1 MTVLLWA
8 LMIFSGLVGTVWATD
23 EIGGMPPYT
32 VVSMTGEPVALHERR
47 GKVTVLN
54 IWATWC
60 GPCRKEMPSLQKL
73 HRQFQDRGLDV
84 VGVNVDAP
92 QADQQQRIQELT
104 HRLGIAYTILLD
116 PEQKFVRTFRAIGVP
131 QTLLIDRSGRILRH
145 WRGEFD
151 PMAADVVSL
160 VEQALSNQGQ

>member
-1 MTVLLWA
+1 MAIL
-8 LMIFSGLVGTVWATD
+8 VWAMFVFT
-23 EIGGMPPYT
+23 GMVGPVLAADVAGQLPPYT
-32 VVSMTGEPVALHERR
+32 VVSLTGETVALHESR
-47 GKVTVLN
+47 GRVMVLN

-60 GPCRKEMPSLQKL
+60 GPCRKEMPSLQLL
-73 HRQFQDRGLDV
+73 HQKFQEPGLDV

-92 QADQQQRIQELT
+92 QADQLKRIQELT
-104 HRLGIAYTILLD
+104 HRLGIDYTILLD

-151 PMAADVVSL
+151 PMAADVVRL
-160 VEQALSNQGQ
+160 VEQVLSNQGQ

>member
-1 MTVLLWA
+1 MAML
-8 LMIFSGLVGTVWATD
+8 VWAMFVFT
-23 EIGGMPPYT
+23 GMVGPVWAADVAGQLPPYT
-32 VVSMTGEPVALHERR
+32 VVSLTGEMVALHESR
-47 GKVTVLN
+47 GRVTVLN

-73 HRQFQDRGLDV
+73 HRQFQDRGLNV

-92 QADQQQRIQELT
+92 QADQSKRIEELT
-104 HRLGIAYTILLD
+104 HRLRIDYTILLD

-151 PMAADVVSL
+151 PMAADVVRL
-160 VEQALSNQGQ
+160 VEQVLSNQGQ

>member
-1 MTVLLWA
+1 MTALLWA
-8 LMIFSGLVGTVWATD
+8 LMICSGLAGSAWATD

-32 VVSMTGEPVALHERR
+32 VASMTGEPVALHERR

-60 GPCRKEMPSLQKL
+60 GPCRKEMPSLQVL
-73 HRQFQDRGLDV
+73 HQKFQERGLEV

-92 QADQQQRIQELT
+92 QADQLKRIQELT
-104 HRLGIAYTILLD
+104 QRLGIDYTILLD
-116 PEQKFVRTFRAIGVP
+116 PEQKFVRTFRTIGVP

-145 WRGEFD
+145 WRGAFD
-151 PMAADVVSL
+151 PMAADVVTLIERVLS
-160 VEQALSNQGQ
+160 QAP